1 MSTEKRIDITQPL
14 WDQSTFAGRFRHFAF
29 ISNPLLSLAPEKEL
43 YEAKE
48 LYFKYK
54 EGKEPAGTPLSQ
66 VVRAKQLYESAF
78 HPDSGE
84 LQNVF
89 GRMSFQ
95 MPGGC
100 LITGAMLQWYRTTTA
115 VVFWQWVNQSFN
127 ALVNY
132 TNRNAASPLSTT
144 QMGVAYISATS
155 AAMITAFSYCCF
167 VIQAVSFFKSKIVSF
182 RTTTAVV
189 FWQWVNQSFN
199 ALVNYTN
206 RNAASP
212 LSTTQMGVAYISAT
226 SAAMI
231 TAFSYCCFVIQAVSF
246 FKSKIVSFRTT
257 TAVVFWQWVNQSFN
271 ALVNYTN
278 RNAASPLSTTQM
290 GVAYI
295 SATSAAMITAFT
307 FKFGIQKRAKNPIL
321 ARFVPF
327 AAVAA
332 ANWVNIPLMR
342 QNEILLGLDVTDEN
356 GKIIG
361 KSQLAP
367 VKGISQVVTSRI
379 VMCAP
384 GMLLLPVIMERLEP
398 KAWMQRIKW
407 AHIGIQT
414 GIVGIFLTFMVPT
427 ACAIFPQK
435 CKLSIDTIKRFEK
448 DRYEEIM
455 KNTDGKPPQYVY
467 FNKGL

>member
-1 MSTEKRIDITQPL
+1 MSVQRIDITQPL
-14 WDQSTFAGRFRHFAF
+14 WDQSTFFGRFKHFAF
-29 ISNPLLSLAPEKEL
+29 ISNPLLSLVPEKEL

-54 EGKEPAGTPLSQ
+54 ERQEPKDTPIDK
-66 VVRAKQLYESAF
+66 VIRAKQLYESAF

-100 LITGAMLQWYRTTTA
+100 LVTGAMLQWYRTATA

-132 TNRNAASPLSTT
+132 TNRNANSPLTTT
-144 QMGVAYISATS
+144 QMGVAYLSATS
-155 AAMITAFSYCCF
+155 AAMATA
-167 VIQAVSFFKSKIVSF
+167 
-182 RTTTAVV
+182 
-189 FWQWVNQSFN
+189 
-199 ALVNYTN
+199 L
-206 RNAASP
+206 
-212 LSTTQMGVAYISAT
+212 
-226 SAAMI
+226 
-231 TAFSYCCFVIQAVSF
+231 
-246 FKSKIVSFRTT
+246 
-257 TAVVFWQWVNQSFN
+257 
-271 ALVNYTN
+271 
-278 RNAASPLSTTQM
+278 
-290 GVAYI
+290 
-295 SATSAAMITAFT
+295 T

-332 ANWVNIPLMR
+332 SNWVNIPLMR
-342 QNEILLGLDVTDEN
+342 QNEIILGLEVTDEN
-356 GKIIG
+356 DNIIG

-384 GMLLLPVIMERLEP
+384 GMLLLPVIMERIEP
-398 KAWMQRIKW
+398 KPWMQRIKW

-414 GIVGIFLTFMVPT
+414 AIVGMFLTFMVPT
-427 ACAIFPQK
+427 ACALFPQK

-448 DRYEEIM
+448 ENYEEIV
-455 KNTDGKPPQYVY
+455 KNTGGNPPKYVY

>member
-14 WDQSTFAGRFRHFAF
+14 WDQSTFVGRFRHFAF
-29 ISNPLLSLAPEKEL
+29 ISNPLLTFVPDKKL
-43 YEAKE
+43 YEAKD
-48 LYFKYK
+48 LYMKYK
-54 EGKEPAGTPLSQ
+54 AGQEPAGTTMAE

-100 LITGAMLQWYRTTTA
+100 LVTGAMLQWYRTATA

-132 TNRNAASPLSTT
+132 TNRNANAPLGAG
-144 QMGVAYISATS
+144 QMGVAYVSAMT
-155 AAMITAFSYCCF
+155 AAMSTA
-167 VIQAVSFFKSKIVSF
+167 
-182 RTTTAVV
+182 
-189 FWQWVNQSFN
+189 
-199 ALVNYTN
+199 L
-206 RNAASP
+206 
-212 LSTTQMGVAYISAT
+212 
-226 SAAMI
+226 
-231 TAFSYCCFVIQAVSF
+231 
-246 FKSKIVSFRTT
+246 
-257 TAVVFWQWVNQSFN
+257 
-271 ALVNYTN
+271 
-278 RNAASPLSTTQM
+278 
-290 GVAYI
+290 
-295 SATSAAMITAFT
+295 T
-307 FKFGIQKRAKNPIL
+307 FKFVIQKRATSPIL

-327 AAVAA
+327 VAVAA

-356 GKIIG
+356 GKVIG

-367 VKGISQVVTSRI
+367 IKGISQVVTSRI

-384 GMLLLPVIMERLEP
+384 GMLLLPVIMEKIEP
-398 KAWMQRIKW
+398 KPWMQRIKRG
-407 AHIGIQT
+407 HILVQT
-414 GIVGIFLTFMVPT
+414 AIVGMFLTFMVPT
-427 ACAIFPQK
+427 GCALFPQR
-435 CKLSIDTIKRFEK
+435 CKLSIDSIKRFEK
-448 DRYEEIM
+448 DKYEEIL

>member
-1 MSTEKRIDITQPL
+1 MAAEKRIDITQPL
-14 WDQSTFAGRFRHFAF
+14 WDQSTFVGRFKHFAF
-29 ISNPLLSLAPEKEL
+29 ISNPLLSLASEAEL
-43 YEAKE
+43 YQAKD
-48 LYFKYK
+48 LYLKYK
-54 EGKEPAGTPLSQ
+54 VGQEPAGTKHEQ

-100 LITGAMLQWYRTTTA
+100 LITGAMLQWYRTPVA

-132 TNRNAASPLSTT
+132 TNRNANSPLTTT
-144 QMGVAYISATS
+144 QMGVAYVSATS
-155 AAMITAFSYCCF
+155 AAM
-167 VIQAVSFFKSKIVSF
+167 
-182 RTTTAVV
+182 TTA
-189 FWQWVNQSFN
+189 
-199 ALVNYTN
+199 L
-206 RNAASP
+206 
-212 LSTTQMGVAYISAT
+212 I
-226 SAAMI
+226 
-231 TAFSYCCFVIQAVSF
+231 
-246 FKSKIVSFRTT
+246 
-257 TAVVFWQWVNQSFN
+257 
-271 ALVNYTN
+271 
-278 RNAASPLSTTQM
+278 
-290 GVAYI
+290 
-295 SATSAAMITAFT
+295 
-307 FKFGIQKRAKNPIL
+307 FKFSVQKRAKNPIL

-327 AAVAA
+327 VAVAA

-342 QNEILLGLDVTDEN
+342 QNEIRLGLDVTDEN
-356 GKIIG
+356 GKVIG

-367 VKGISQVVTSRI
+367 AKGISQVVTSRI

-398 KAWMQRIKW
+398 RAWMQRIRW

-414 GIVGIFLTFMVPT
+414 AIVGMFLTFMVPT
-427 ACAIFPQK
+427 ACAIFPQR

-448 DRYEEIM
+448 DNYEQIL
-455 KNTDGKPPQYVY
+455 KNTDGKPPEYVY